1 MKDTVV
7 ISFGRMNPMTNGHE
21 KLVTK
26 LKKEAQKRH
35 GDAMLYLSHST
46 NPQKNPLDFNTKVK
60 FAKKAFG
67 PIVQNSSAKTIIDV
81 AKELTGK
88 YKNLTVVVGSDRVDD
103 FYKLLQ
109 TYNNKDYK
117 FDKIE
122 VVSAGERD
130 PDAEG
135 VTGMSGSKMRSF
147 ASDNEYEKFKQ
158 GVPSK
163 LSDADAK
170 ALFTAVRKGMK
181 LDEQIDEAVL
191 GFAQRRQRAARFK
204 RMQQRLLRT
213 RMLQAKRTADP
224 SRLKRRAAK
233 LAYSFI
239 RSRAS
244 GGKDYASLS
253 PGEKI
258 TIDTRIQKMIPAIR
272 KLAARFVP
280 LARKKDIQR
289 RQSMMMNRN
298 EELNQIFSE
307 SFVIEKTK
315 VPQDSQIKGKEGTQ
329 PKVYYKGLDKD
340 TKEKR
345 LAHFRKYGPMSDRDP
360 NAYVDAPGDKEAR
373 EKGMPQSKHTE
384 KYKRMYG
391 EAVAP
396 QERQKTSRLEQLVRL
411 GLADAKMLSVIKRA
425 VAKLKSGDTMSPQE
439 REATNNLLSTMLD
452 MVTSADALFRMT
464 KTQLQ
469 KEERLNEIAYKGNI
483 GMMELAKFFK
493 MADPKQVEMFK
504 KLLVNKDVKRAWSL
518 VAGVTGV
525 KLVGKEFNESYILEK
540 GEYDDYSEIDG
551 LEMAQIEI
559 ENVIQDSEDL
569 LQMMDSMD
577 EEPEAWVLSKITKA
591 ADYISSVRDY
601 LQFEDDYDYEDAESE
616 YEDDEDEME
625 VDDYL
630 SSMNSED
637 FEVDPELKDI
647 FEEIDGLKKKA
658 EKSGI
663 SYSILKQVYNRGMA
677 AWQTGHRPGTT
688 AQQWAFARVNSFITK
703 GKGTW
708 GGADSDLAAKAKK
721 SKDTNEAFSKFAE
734 ALEWGTDELRKK
746 YADDTPGQSTEIEVA
761 DHLKGNNGRDAL
773 NRMFELN
780 IDKVKRSHQV
790 NEEQEILDAFAEV
803 SDVSEA
809 FKYHQEENKPL
820 HETVYR
826 VGSEK
831 YFEFWRVARKN
842 YQNGLIE
849 NIDPMDKAILED
861 TDLGEI
867 VEHEGSYVPL
877 DCPMIEEEEMTLWKY
892 NSASG
897 LWKSERKVTPETKD
911 KWLEIFKKDDP
922 KAKFIVSK
930 NKPGA
935 KAHLKEEDEEKNP
948 PLNQPKRG
956 GPKKFYVY
964 VRKPDGGIKK
974 VTWGD
979 TTGLSVKLNDPEARK
994 SFAARHQCSM
1004 QKDRTSAAYWACNTP
1019 RYAKQLGL
1027 SGGGNF
1033 YW

>member
-1 MKDTVV
+1 MKDNVV

-21 KLVTK
+21 KLATK
-26 LKKEAQKRH
+26 LKSEAQKRH

-46 NPQKNPLDFNTKVK
+46 NPKKDPLDFNTKVK

-67 PIVQNSSAKTIIDV
+67 PMVQNSPARTILEV
-81 AKELTGK
+81 AKELTNK
-88 YKNLTVVVGSDRVDD
+88 YKNLIVVVGSDRVSE
-103 FYKLLQ
+103 FQTLLSK
-109 TYNNKDYK
+109 YNGKDYK
-117 FDKIE
+117 FDNIE

-135 VTGMSGSKMRSF
+135 VTGMSGSKMRAF
-147 ASDNEYEKFKQ
+147 ASANEYEKFKQ

-191 GFAQRRQRAARFK
+191 GYSQRRQRAARFR
-204 RMQQRLLRT
+204 RMQQRLLRA
-213 RMLQAKRTADP
+213 RMLQAKRAADP
-224 SRLKRRAAK
+224 ERLKRRAAK
-233 LAYSFI
+233 LSYSFF
-239 RSRAS
+239 RSRAT
-244 GGKDYASLS
+244 GGKTYGGLS
-253 PGEKI
+253 TGEKI
-258 TIDTRIQKMIPAIR
+258 GVDTRLQKSVPAIR
-272 KLAARFVP
+272 KLAARLIP
-280 LARKKDIQR
+280 LARRKDIQH
-289 RQSMMMNRN
+289 RQSMSMHRN
-298 EELNQIFSE
+298 EELNQIFAE

-329 PKVYYKGLDKD
+329 PKVYYNGLDKE

-360 NAYVDAPGDKEAR
+360 NAYADAPGDKEAR

-384 KYKRMYG
+384 KYRRMYG

-396 QERQKTSRLEQLVRL
+396 QERQKNSRLEQLVRL
-411 GLADAKMLSVIKRA
+411 GLADAKMLSTIKRA
-425 VAKLKSGDTMSPQE
+425 VAKLKSGDSMTPQE
-439 REATNNLLSTMLD
+439 RDATNNLLSTMLD
-452 MVTSADALFRMT
+452 MVTSADALFKMT
-464 KTQLQ
+464 KSQLQ
-469 KEERLNEIAYKGNI
+469 KEEHLNEIAYKGNI

-504 KLLVNKDVKRAWSL
+504 KLLLNKDVKRAWSL

-540 GEYDDYSEIDG
+540 GEYDDYDEIDG

-559 ENVIQDSEDL
+559 ENIIQDSEDL
-569 LQMMDSMD
+569 LEMMDSMD

-591 ADYISSVRDY
+591 ADYISNVRDY
-601 LQFEDDYDYEDAESE
+601 LQYEDDYDYEDAESE
-616 YEDDEDEME
+616 YDDEEYGEDDEME
-625 VDDYL
+625 VEDYL
-630 SSMNSED
+630 ASMTSED
-637 FEVDPELKDI
+637 FEIDPELKEI

-734 ALEWGTDELRKK
+734 ALEWGTDELRKA
-746 YADDTPGQSTEIEVA
+746 YATATPGQSQDIIMAKYSANSALEVM
-761 DHLKGNNGRDAL
+761 NNANTQRL
-773 NRMFELN
+773 YKLY
-780 IDKVKRSHQV
+780 S
-790 NEEQEILDAFAEV
+790 EEQEILDAFAEV

-809 FKYHQEENKPL
+809 FKYHQEEKKPL

-849 NIDPMDKAILED
+849 NLDPMDKAILED

-867 VEHEGSYVPL
+867 VEHEGGYVPL

-892 NSASG
+892 NPASG

-1027 SGGGNF
+1027 SGGGSF

>member
-1 MKDTVV
+1 MKDNVV

-21 KLVTK
+21 KLVTR

-46 NPQKNPLDFNTKVK
+46 NPKKDPLDFNTKVK
-60 FAKKAFG
+60 FAKTAFG
-67 PIVQNSSAKTIIDV
+67 PIVQNSSARTILDV

-88 YKNLTVVVGSDRVDD
+88 YKNLIVVVGSDRVTE
-103 FYKLLQ
+103 FQTLLSK
-109 TYNNKDYK
+109 YNGKDYK
-117 FDKIE
+117 FDNIE

-135 VTGMSGSKMRSF
+135 VTGMSGSKMRAF
-147 ASDNEYEKFKQ
+147 ASANEYEKFKQ

-163 LSDADAK
+163 LSDADTK

-191 GFAQRRQRAARFK
+191 GYAQRRQRAARFS
-204 RMQQRLLRT
+204 RMQQRLLRA
-213 RMLQAKRTADP
+213 RMLQAKRAADP
-224 SRLKRRAAK
+224 SRLKNRAGK
-233 LAYSFI
+233 LAYQFF
-239 RSRAS
+239 RSRAV

-253 PGEKI
+253 TGEKI
-258 TIDTRIQKMIPAIR
+258 SVDTRLQKMLPAIR
-272 KLAARFVP
+272 KFAARLIP
-280 LARKKDIQR
+280 LARKKDVQR
-289 RQSMMMNRN
+289 RQSMMMHRT
-298 EELNQIFSE
+298 EELNQIFAE
-307 SFVIEKTK
+307 SFIIEKTK

-329 PKVYYKGLDKD
+329 PKVYYKGLDKE

-396 QERQKTSRLEQLVRL
+396 QERQKNSRLEQLVRL
-411 GLADAKMLSVIKRA
+411 GLADAKMLSTIKRA
-425 VAKLKSGDTMSPQE
+425 VAKLKSGDTMTPQE
-439 REATNNLLSTMLD
+439 RDATNNLLSTMLD

-504 KLLVNKDVKRAWSL
+504 KLLLNKDVKRAWSL

-525 KLVGKEFNESYILEK
+525 KLVGKEFNESYIIEK

-551 LEMAQIEI
+551 LEMAQIEV
-559 ENVIQDSEDL
+559 ENIIQDSEDL

-616 YEDDEDEME
+616 YDDDEEEM
-625 VDDYL
+625 DDYV
-630 SSMNSED
+630 SSMEYEPGE
-637 FEVDPELKDI
+637 FGEEVEAML
-647 FEEIDGLKKKA
+647 EEIDGLKKKA

-734 ALEWGTDELRKK
+734 ALEWGTDELRKA
-746 YADDTPGQSTEIEVA
+746 YATATPGQSQDIIMAKYSANSALDVM
-761 DHLKGNNGRDAL
+761 NNANTQRL
-773 NRMFELN
+773 YKLY
-780 IDKVKRSHQV
+780 S
-790 NEEQEILDAFAEV
+790 EEQEILDAFAEV

-809 FKYHQEENKPL
+809 FKYHQEEKKPL

-831 YFEFWRVARKN
+831 YFEFWRVAREN

-849 NIDPMDKAILED
+849 NLDPMDKAILED

-867 VEHEGSYVPL
+867 VEHEGGYVPL

-892 NSASG
+892 NPASG

>member
-1 MKDTVV
+1 MKDNVV

-21 KLVTK
+21 KLATK
-26 LKKEAQKRH
+26 LKSEAQKRH

-46 NPQKNPLDFNTKVK
+46 NPKKDPLDFNTKVK

-67 PIVQNSSAKTIIDV
+67 SMVQNSPARTILEV
-81 AKELTGK
+81 AKELTNK
-88 YKNLTVVVGSDRVDD
+88 YKNLIVVVGSDRVSE
-103 FYKLLQ
+103 FQTLLSK
-109 TYNNKDYK
+109 YNGKDYK
-117 FDKIE
+117 FDNIE

-135 VTGMSGSKMRSF
+135 VTGMSGSKMRAF
-147 ASDNEYEKFKQ
+147 ASANEYEKFKQ

-181 LDEQIDEAVL
+181 LEEHVDESVL
-191 GFAQRRQRAARFK
+191 GYAQRRQRASRFA
-204 RMQQRLLRT
+204 RMQQRLLRA
-213 RMLQAKRTADP
+213 RMLQAKRAADP
-224 SRLKRRAAK
+224 DRLKRRASK
-233 LAYSFI
+233 LAYQFF
-239 RSRAS
+239 RSRAT
-244 GGKDYASLS
+244 GGKDYAALS
-253 PGEKI
+253 TGEKI
-258 TIDTRIQKMIPAIR
+258 AVDTRIQKMLPAIR
-272 KLAARFVP
+272 KFATRLVP

-289 RQSMMMNRN
+289 RQSMMMHRN
-298 EELNQIFSE
+298 EELNSIFSE
-307 SFVIEKTK
+307 SFIIEKTK
-315 VPQDSQIKGKEGTQ
+315 VPQDTQIKGKEGTQ
-329 PKVYYKGLDKD
+329 PKVYYKGLDKE

-396 QERQKTSRLEQLVRL
+396 QERQKSSRLEQLVRL
-411 GLADAKMLSVIKRA
+411 GLADAKMLSTIKRA
-425 VAKLKSGDTMSPQE
+425 VAKLKTGETMSQQE
-439 REATNNLLSTMLD
+439 REATNTLLSTMLD

-469 KEERLNEIAYKGNI
+469 KEENLNEIAYKGNI

-504 KLLVNKDVKRAWSL
+504 KLLLNKDVKRAWSL

-525 KLVGKEFNESYILEK
+525 KLVGKEFNESYIIEK

-559 ENVIQDSEDL
+559 ENIIQDSEDL
-569 LQMMDSMD
+569 LNMMDSMD

-601 LQFEDDYDYEDAESE
+601 LQYEDDYDYEDADSE
-616 YEDDEDEME
+616 YDDEDEME
-625 VDDYL
+625 VEDYL
-630 SSMNSED
+630 ASMSSED
-637 FEVDPELKDI
+637 FEADPELKEI

-734 ALEWGTDELRKK
+734 ALEWGTDELRKA
-746 YADDTPGQSTEIEVA
+746 YATATPGQSQDIIMAKYSANSALEVM
-761 DHLKGNNGRDAL
+761 NNANTQRL
-773 NRMFELN
+773 YKLY
-780 IDKVKRSHQV
+780 S
-790 NEEQEILDAFAEV
+790 EEQEILDAFAEV

-809 FKYHQEENKPL
+809 FKYHQEEKKPL

-867 VEHEGSYVPL
+867 VEHEGGYVPL

-892 NSASG
+892 NPASG

-994 SFAARHQCSM
+994 SFAARHQCST

>member
-1 MKDTVV
+1 MKDNVI

-21 KLVTK
+21 KLATK
-26 LKKEAQKRH
+26 LQSVAKQKH

-46 NPQKNPLDFNTKVK
+46 NPKKDPLDFDTKVK

-67 PIVQNSSAKTIIDV
+67 PMVKNSPARTILEV

-88 YKNLTVVVGSDRVDD
+88 YKNLIVVVGSDRVSE
-103 FYKLLQ
+103 FQSLL
-109 TYNNKDYK
+109 TKYNGKDYK
-117 FDKIE
+117 FENIE

-135 VTGMSGSKMRSF
+135 VTGMSGSKMRAF
-147 ASDNEYEKFKQ
+147 ASANDFEKFKQ

-181 LDEQIDEAVL
+181 LDEQVDEAVL
-191 GFAQRRQRAARFK
+191 GYAQRKQRAARFK
-204 RMQQRLLRT
+204 RIQQRLIRA
-213 RMLQAKRTADP
+213 RMLQAKRAADP
-224 SRLKRRAAK
+224 GRLKQRAGK
-233 LAYSFI
+233 LAYQFF

-244 GGKDYASLS
+244 GGKDYAALS

-258 TIDTRIQKMIPAIR
+258 AVDIRLQKMVPAIR
-272 KLAARFVP
+272 KFAARMIP

-289 RQSMMMNRN
+289 RQSMMMHRA
-298 EELNQIFSE
+298 EELNQIFAE
-307 SFVIEKTK
+307 CFIVEATK
-315 VPQDSQIKGKEGTQ
+315 VPQDPHIKGKEGTQ

-373 EKGMPQSKHTE
+373 EKGMPQSKHTQ
-384 KYKRMYG
+384 KYKQMYG
-391 EAVAP
+391 EAVTP
-396 QERQKTSRLEQLVRL
+396 QDRQKNSRLEQLVRL
-411 GLADAKMLSVIKRA
+411 GLADAKMLSTIKRA
-425 VAKLKSGDTMSPQE
+425 VAKLNSGDTMSPQE
-439 REATNNLLSTMLD
+439 RDATNNLLSTLLD

-469 KEERLNEIAYKGNI
+469 KE
-483 GMMELAKFFK
+483 
-493 MADPKQVEMFK
+493 
-504 KLLVNKDVKRAWSL
+504 
-518 VAGVTGV
+518 
-525 KLVGKEFNESYILEK
+525 SYVVEK
-540 GEYDDYSEIDG
+540 GEYDDYEEIDG

-559 ENVIQDSEDL
+559 ENIIQDSEDL
-569 LQMMDSMD
+569 LEMMDEMD

-601 LQFEDDYDYEDAESE
+601 LQFEDDYDYENGEE
-616 YEDDEDEME
+616 EEDDGEYGMEDEME
-625 VDDYL
+625 VEDYL
-630 SSMNSED
+630 ASMTQEEFED
-637 FEVDPELKDI
+637 DEDLRAI
-647 FEEIDGLKKKA
+647 FEEVEGLKKKA

-708 GGADSDLAAKAKK
+708 GGADSDLAAKVKK
-721 SKDTNEAFSKFAE
+721 TKDTNEAFSKFAE
-734 ALEWGTDELRKK
+734 ALEWGTDELRKA
-746 YADDTPGQSTEIEVA
+746 YATATPGQSQDILMAKYSANSALDVM
-761 DHLKGNNGRDAL
+761 NNANTQRL
-773 NRMFELN
+773 YKLY
-780 IDKVKRSHQV
+780 S
-790 NEEQEILDAFAEV
+790 EEQELLDIFAEV

-809 FKYHQEENKPL
+809 FKWHQEESKPL

-831 YFEFWRVARKN
+831 YFEFWRTARQMYN
-842 YQNGLIE
+842 EGLME
-849 NIDPMDKAILED
+849 NIDPMDKAILEE

-867 VEHEGSYVPL
+867 VEHEGGYVPL
-877 DCPMIEEEEMTLWKY
+877 DCPMLEEGLNIWKY
-892 NSASG
+892 NPVSG
-897 LWKSERKVTPETKD
+897 LWKIERDVTPETKD
-911 KWLEIFKKDDP
+911 KWLEIYKKDDP
-922 KAKFIVSK
+922 KGKYVVSAK
-930 NKPGA
+930 KPSS
-935 KAHLKEEDEEKNP
+935 KAHLKEEEEEKNP

-964 VRKPDGGIKK
+964 VKDPSSGNIKK

-1027 SGGGNF
+1027 SGGGQF
-1033 YW
+1033 FW

>member
-1 MKDTVV
+1 MKDNVI

-21 KLVTK
+21 KLATK
-26 LKKEAQKRH
+26 LQSVAKQKH

-46 NPQKNPLDFNTKVK
+46 NPKKDPLDFDTKVK

-67 PIVQNSSAKTIIDV
+67 PMVKNSPARTILEV

-88 YKNLTVVVGSDRVDD
+88 YKNLIVVVGSDRVSE
-103 FYKLLQ
+103 FQSLL
-109 TYNNKDYK
+109 TKYNGKDYK
-117 FDKIE
+117 FENIE

-135 VTGMSGSKMRSF
+135 VTGMSGSKMRAF
-147 ASDNEYEKFKQ
+147 ASANDFEKFKQ

-181 LDEQIDEAVL
+181 LDEQVDEAVL
-191 GFAQRRQRAARFK
+191 GYAQRRQRAARFK
-204 RMQQRLLRT
+204 RMQQRLQRA
-213 RMLQAKRTADP
+213 RMLQSKRAA
-224 SRLKRRAAK
+224 SGERLKRRAGK
-233 LAYSFI
+233 LSYQFF
-239 RSRAS
+239 RKRAS
-244 GGKDYASLS
+244 AGKDYASMS

-258 TIDTRIQKMIPAIR
+258 ALDTRLQKSVGAIR
-272 KLAARFVP
+272 KLASRLVP
-280 LARKKDIQR
+280 LARKRDIQR
-289 RQSMMMNRN
+289 RQSIAMHRN
-298 EELNQIFSE
+298 EELNFMFSE
-307 SFVIEKTK
+307 SFIVEATK
-315 VPQDSQIKGKEGTQ
+315 VPQDPQIKGKEGTQ

-373 EKGMPQSKHTE
+373 EKGMPQSKHTQ
-384 KYKRMYG
+384 KYKQMYG

-396 QERQKTSRLEQLVRL
+396 QERQKNSRLEQLVRL
-411 GLADAKMLSVIKRA
+411 GLADAKMLSTIKRA
-425 VAKLKSGDTMSPQE
+425 VAKLKSGDTMTPQE

-469 KEERLNEIAYKGNI
+469 KE
-483 GMMELAKFFK
+483 
-493 MADPKQVEMFK
+493 
-504 KLLVNKDVKRAWSL
+504 
-518 VAGVTGV
+518 
-525 KLVGKEFNESYILEK
+525 SYVVEK
-540 GEYDDYSEIDG
+540 GEYDDYEEIDG
-551 LEMAQIEI
+551 LEMAQIEV
-559 ENVIQDSEDL
+559 ENIIQDSEDL
-569 LQMMDSMD
+569 LEMMDEMD

-601 LQFEDDYDYEDAESE
+601 LQFEDDYDYENGEE
-616 YEDDEDEME
+616 EEDDGEYGMEDEME
-625 VDDYL
+625 VEDYL
-630 SSMNSED
+630 ASMTQEEFED
-637 FEVDPELKDI
+637 DEDLRAI
-647 FEEIDGLKKKA
+647 FEEVEGLKKKA

-708 GGADSDLAAKAKK
+708 GGADSDLAAKVKK
-721 SKDTNEAFSKFAE
+721 IKDTNEAFSKFASE
-734 ALEWGTDELRKK
+734 ALEWGTDELRKA
-746 YADDTPGQSTEIEVA
+746 YATATPGQSQDIIMAKYSANSALDVM
-761 DHLKGNNGRDAL
+761 NNANTQRL
-773 NRMFELN
+773 YKLY
-780 IDKVKRSHQV
+780 S
-790 NEEQEILDAFAEV
+790 EEQELLDIFAEV

-809 FKYHQEENKPL
+809 FKWHQEESKPL
-820 HETVYR
+820 YETVYR

-831 YFEFWRVARKN
+831 YFEFWRTARQMYN
-842 YQNGLIE
+842 EGLME
-849 NIDPMDKAILED
+849 NIDPMDKAILEE

-877 DCPMIEEEEMTLWKY
+877 DCPMLEEGLNIWKY
-892 NSASG
+892 NPVSG
-897 LWKSERKVTPETKD
+897 LWKIERDVTPETKD
-911 KWLEIFKKDDP
+911 KWLEIYKKDDP
-922 KAKFIVSK
+922 KGKYVVSAK
-930 NKPGA
+930 KPSS
-935 KAHLKEEDEEKNP
+935 KAHLKEEDEKNP
-948 PLNQPKRG
+948 PLNEPKRG

-964 VRKPDGGIKK
+964 VKDPSSGNIKK

-1027 SGGGNF
+1027 SGGGDF

>member
-1 MKDTVV
+1 MKDNVV

-21 KLVTK
+21 KLATK
-26 LKKEAQKRH
+26 LKSEAQKRH

-46 NPQKNPLDFNTKVK
+46 NPKKDPLDFNTKVK

-67 PIVQNSSAKTIIDV
+67 PMVQNSPARTILEV
-81 AKELTGK
+81 AKELTNK
-88 YKNLTVVVGSDRVDD
+88 YKNLIVVVGSDRVSE
-103 FYKLLQ
+103 FQTLLSK
-109 TYNNKDYK
+109 YNGKDYK
-117 FDKIE
+117 FDNIE

-135 VTGMSGSKMRSF
+135 VTGMSGSKMRAF
-147 ASDNEYEKFKQ
+147 ASANEYEKFKQ

-191 GFAQRRQRAARFK
+191 GYSQRRQRAARFR
-204 RMQQRLLRT
+204 RMQQRLLRA
-213 RMLQAKRTADP
+213 RMLQAKRAANP
-224 SRLKRRAAK
+224 ERLKRRAAK
-233 LAYSFI
+233 LSYSFF
-239 RSRAS
+239 RSRAT
-244 GGKDYASLS
+244 GGKTYGGLS
-253 PGEKI
+253 TGEKI
-258 TIDTRIQKMIPAIR
+258 GVDTRLQKSVPAIR
-272 KLAARFVP
+272 KLAARLIP
-280 LARKKDIQR
+280 LARRKDIQH
-289 RQSMMMNRN
+289 RQSMSMHRN
-298 EELNQIFSE
+298 EELNQIFAE
-307 SFVIEKTK
+307 SFIVEKTK
-315 VPQDSQIKGKEGTQ
+315 VPQDTQIKGKEGTQ
-329 PKVYYKGLDKD
+329 PKVYYKGLDKE

-345 LAHFRKYGPMSDRDP
+345 LSHFRKYGPMSDRDP

-384 KYKRMYG
+384 KYRRMYG
-391 EAVAP
+391 EAVVP
-396 QERQKTSRLEQLVRL
+396 QDRQKNSRLEQLVRL
-411 GLADAKMLSVIKRA
+411 GLADAKMLSTIKRA
-425 VAKLKSGDTMSPQE
+425 VAKLKSGDSMTPQE
-439 REATNNLLSTMLD
+439 RDATNNLLSTMLD
-452 MVTSADALFRMT
+452 MVTSADALFKMT
-464 KTQLQ
+464 KSQLQ
-469 KEERLNEIAYKGNI
+469 KEEHLNEIAYKGNI

-504 KLLVNKDVKRAWSL
+504 KLLLNKDVKRAWSL

-559 ENVIQDSEDL
+559 ENIIQDSEDL
-569 LQMMDSMD
+569 LEMMDSMD

-601 LQFEDDYDYEDAESE
+601 LQYESDYDYEDVESE
-616 YEDDEDEME
+616 YDDEEYDEDDEME
-625 VDDYL
+625 VEDYL
-630 SSMNSED
+630 ASMTSED
-637 FEVDPELKDI
+637 FEIDPELKEI

-734 ALEWGTDELRKK
+734 ALEWGTDELRKA
-746 YADDTPGQSTEIEVA
+746 YATATPGQSQDIIMAKYSANSALDVM
-761 DHLKGNNGRDAL
+761 NNANTQRL
-773 NRMFELN
+773 YKLY
-780 IDKVKRSHQV
+780 S
-790 NEEQEILDAFAEV
+790 EEQEILDAFAEV

-809 FKYHQEENKPL
+809 FKYHQEEKKPL

-831 YFEFWRVARKN
+831 YFEFWRVAREN
-842 YQNGLIE
+842 YKNGLIE

-867 VEHEGSYVPL
+867 VEHEGGYVPL

-892 NSASG
+892 NPASG

-1027 SGGGNF
+1027 SGGGSF
-1033 YW
+1033 FW

>member
-1 MKDTVV
+1 MDDYV
-7 ISFGRMNPMTNGHE
+7 SSMEYEPGEFGE
-21 KLVTK
+21 EV
-26 LKKEAQKRH
+26 E
-35 GDAMLYLSHST
+35 AML
-46 NPQKNPLDFNTKVK
+46 
-60 FAKKAFG
+60 
-67 PIVQNSSAKTIIDV
+67 
-81 AKELTGK
+81 
-88 YKNLTVVVGSDRVDD
+88 
-103 FYKLLQ
+103 
-109 TYNNKDYK
+109 
-117 FDKIE
+117 
-122 VVSAGERD
+122 
-130 PDAEG
+130 
-135 VTGMSGSKMRSF
+135 
-147 ASDNEYEKFKQ
+147 
-158 GVPSK
+158 
-163 LSDADAK
+163 
-170 ALFTAVRKGMK
+170 
-181 LDEQIDEAVL
+181 
-191 GFAQRRQRAARFK
+191 
-204 RMQQRLLRT
+204 
-213 RMLQAKRTADP
+213 
-224 SRLKRRAAK
+224 
-233 LAYSFI
+233 
-239 RSRAS
+239 
-244 GGKDYASLS
+244 
-253 PGEKI
+253 
-258 TIDTRIQKMIPAIR
+258 
-272 KLAARFVP
+272 
-280 LARKKDIQR
+280 
-289 RQSMMMNRN
+289 
-298 EELNQIFSE
+298 
-307 SFVIEKTK
+307 
-315 VPQDSQIKGKEGTQ
+315 
-329 PKVYYKGLDKD
+329 
-340 TKEKR
+340 
-345 LAHFRKYGPMSDRDP
+345 
-360 NAYVDAPGDKEAR
+360 
-373 EKGMPQSKHTE
+373 
-384 KYKRMYG
+384 
-391 EAVAP
+391 
-396 QERQKTSRLEQLVRL
+396 
-411 GLADAKMLSVIKRA
+411 
-425 VAKLKSGDTMSPQE
+425 
-439 REATNNLLSTMLD
+439 
-452 MVTSADALFRMT
+452 
-464 KTQLQ
+464 
-469 KEERLNEIAYKGNI
+469 
-483 GMMELAKFFK
+483 
-493 MADPKQVEMFK
+493 
-504 KLLVNKDVKRAWSL
+504 
-518 VAGVTGV
+518 
-525 KLVGKEFNESYILEK
+525 
-540 GEYDDYSEIDG
+540 
-551 LEMAQIEI
+551 
-559 ENVIQDSEDL
+559 
-569 LQMMDSMD
+569 
-577 EEPEAWVLSKITKA
+577 
-591 ADYISSVRDY
+591 
-601 LQFEDDYDYEDAESE
+601 
-616 YEDDEDEME
+616 
-625 VDDYL
+625 
-630 SSMNSED
+630 
-637 FEVDPELKDI
+637 
-647 FEEIDGLKKKA
+647 EEIDGLKKKA

-831 YFEFWRVARKN
+831 YFEFWRVAREN

-849 NIDPMDKAILED
+849 NLDPMDKAILED

-867 VEHEGSYVPL
+867 VEHEGGYVPL

-892 NSASG
+892 NPASG

>member
-1 MKDTVV
+1 MKDNVI

-21 KLVTK
+21 KLATK
-26 LKKEAQKRH
+26 LQSVAKQKH

-46 NPQKNPLDFNTKVK
+46 NPKKDPLDFDTKVK

-67 PIVQNSSAKTIIDV
+67 AIVKNSPARTILEV

-88 YKNLTVVVGSDRVDD
+88 YKNLIVVVGSDRVSE
-103 FYKLLQ
+103 FQSLL
-109 TYNNKDYK
+109 TKYNGKDYK
-117 FDKIE
+117 FENIE

-135 VTGMSGSKMRSF
+135 VTGMSGSKMRAF
-147 ASDNEYEKFKQ
+147 AAANDFEKFKQ

-170 ALFTAVRKGMK
+170 ALFTAVRTGMK
-181 LDEQIDEAVL
+181 INEQVDEAVL
-191 GFAQRRQRAARFK
+191 GYAQRRQRASRFR

-213 RMLQAKRTADP
+213 RMLQAKRAADP
-224 SRLKRRAAK
+224 SRLKRRAGK
-233 LAYSFI
+233 LAYSFF
-239 RSRAS
+239 RSRVS
-244 GGKDYASLS
+244 GGKNYANLS
-253 PGEKI
+253 TGEKI
-258 TIDTRIQKMIPAIR
+258 AVDTRLQKSIPIIR
-272 KLAARFVP
+272 KLASRLVP

-289 RQSMMMNRN
+289 RQSMMMHRT

-307 SFVIEKTK
+307 CFIVEATR

-373 EKGMPQSKHTE
+373 EKGMPQSKHTQ
-384 KYKRMYG
+384 KYKQMYG
-391 EAVAP
+391 EAVTS
-396 QERQKTSRLEQLVRL
+396 QDRQKNSRLEQLVRL
-411 GLADAKMLSVIKRA
+411 GLADAKMLSTIKRA
-425 VAKLKSGDTMSPQE
+425 VAKLKSGDTMTPQE

-469 KEERLNEIAYKGNI
+469 KESY
-483 GMMELAKFFK
+483 
-493 MADPKQVEMFK
+493 
-504 KLLVNKDVKRAWSL
+504 
-518 VAGVTGV
+518 VT
-525 KLVGKEFNESYILEK
+525 EK
-540 GEYDDYSEIDG
+540 GEYDDYEEIDG
-551 LEMAQIEI
+551 LEMAQIEV
-559 ENVIQDSEDL
+559 ENIIQDSEDL
-569 LQMMDSMD
+569 LSMMDEMD

-601 LQFEDDYDYEDAESE
+601 LEFEDDYDYESDGEE
-616 YEDDEDEME
+616 EDDGEYGMEDEME
-625 VDDYL
+625 VEDYL
-630 SSMNSED
+630 SSMQSEE
-637 FEVDPELKDI
+637 FEDDEELKAI
-647 FEEIDGLKKKA
+647 FEEVEGLKKKA

-708 GGADSDLAAKAKK
+708 GGADSDLAAKVKK
-721 SKDTNEAFSKFAE
+721 TKDTNEAFSKFTE
-734 ALEWGTDELRKK
+734 ALEWGTDEMRKA
-746 YADDTPGQSTEIEVA
+746 YATATPGQSPDILMAKYSANAALDVM
-761 DHLKGNNGRDAL
+761 NNANTQRL
-773 NRMFELN
+773 YKLY
-780 IDKVKRSHQV
+780 S
-790 NEEQEILDAFAEV
+790 EEQELLDIFAEV

-809 FKYHQEENKPL
+809 FKWHQEESKPL

-831 YFEFWRVARKN
+831 YFEFWRVARQMYN
-842 YQNGLIE
+842 EGLME
-849 NIDPMDKAILED
+849 NIDPMDKAILEE

-867 VEHEGSYVPL
+867 VEHEGGYVPL
-877 DCPMIEEEEMTLWKY
+877 DCPMLEEGLNIWKY
-892 NSASG
+892 NPVSG
-897 LWKSERKVTPETKD
+897 LWKIERDVTPETKD
-911 KWLEIFKKDDP
+911 KWLEIYRKDDP
-922 KAKFIVSK
+922 KGKYVVSAK
-930 NKPGA
+930 KPSS
-935 KAHLKEEDEEKNP
+935 KAHLKEEDEKNP
-948 PLNQPKRG
+948 PLNEPKRG

-964 VRKPDGGIKK
+964 VKDPSSGNIKK

>member
-1 MKDTVV
+1 
-7 ISFGRMNPMTNGHE
+7 
-21 KLVTK
+21 
-26 LKKEAQKRH
+26 
-35 GDAMLYLSHST
+35 
-46 NPQKNPLDFNTKVK
+46 
-60 FAKKAFG
+60 
-67 PIVQNSSAKTIIDV
+67 
-81 AKELTGK
+81 
-88 YKNLTVVVGSDRVDD
+88 
-103 FYKLLQ
+103 
-109 TYNNKDYK
+109 
-117 FDKIE
+117 
-122 VVSAGERD
+122 
-130 PDAEG
+130 
-135 VTGMSGSKMRSF
+135 
-147 ASDNEYEKFKQ
+147 
-158 GVPSK
+158 
-163 LSDADAK
+163 
-170 ALFTAVRKGMK
+170 
-181 LDEQIDEAVL
+181 
-191 GFAQRRQRAARFK
+191 
-204 RMQQRLLRT
+204 
-213 RMLQAKRTADP
+213 
-224 SRLKRRAAK
+224 
-233 LAYSFI
+233 
-239 RSRAS
+239 
-244 GGKDYASLS
+244 
-253 PGEKI
+253 
-258 TIDTRIQKMIPAIR
+258 
-272 KLAARFVP
+272 
-280 LARKKDIQR
+280 
-289 RQSMMMNRN
+289 
-298 EELNQIFSE
+298 
-307 SFVIEKTK
+307 
-315 VPQDSQIKGKEGTQ
+315 
-329 PKVYYKGLDKD
+329 
-340 TKEKR
+340 
-345 LAHFRKYGPMSDRDP
+345 
-360 NAYVDAPGDKEAR
+360 
-373 EKGMPQSKHTE
+373 
-384 KYKRMYG
+384 
-391 EAVAP
+391 
-396 QERQKTSRLEQLVRL
+396 
-411 GLADAKMLSVIKRA
+411 
-425 VAKLKSGDTMSPQE
+425 
-439 REATNNLLSTMLD
+439 MLD

-504 KLLVNKDVKRAWSL
+504 KLLLNKDVKRAWSL

-540 GEYDDYSEIDG
+540 GEYDDYSENDG

-677 AWQTGHRPGTT
+677 AWQTGHRPCTT

-809 FKYHQEENKPL
+809 FKYHQEEKKPL

-831 YFEFWRVARKN
+831 YFEFWRVAREN
-842 YQNGLIE
+842 YKNGLIE

-867 VEHEGSYVPL
+867 VEHEGGYVPL
-877 DCPMIEEEEMTLWKY
+877 DCPMIEEDEMTLWKY
-892 NSASG
+892 NPASG

-1027 SGGGNF
+1027 SGGGSF
-1033 YW
+1033 FW

>member
-1 MKDTVV
+1 MKDNVV

-21 KLVTK
+21 KLATK
-26 LKKEAQKRH
+26 LKSEAQKRH
-35 GDAMLYLSHST
+35 GDAMIYLSHST
-46 NPQKNPLDFNTKVK
+46 NPKKDPLDFNTKVK

-67 PIVQNSSAKTIIDV
+67 PIVQNSPARTILEV
-81 AKELTGK
+81 AKELTNK
-88 YKNLTVVVGSDRVDD
+88 YKNLIVVVGSDRVSE
-103 FYKLLQ
+103 FQTLLSK
-109 TYNNKDYK
+109 YNGKDYK
-117 FDKIE
+117 FDNIE

-135 VTGMSGSKMRSF
+135 VTGMSGSKMRAF
-147 ASDNEYEKFKQ
+147 ASANEYEKFKQ

-191 GFAQRRQRAARFK
+191 GYSQRRQRAARFR
-204 RMQQRLLRT
+204 RMQQRLLRA
-213 RMLQAKRTADP
+213 RMLQAKRAADP
-224 SRLKRRAAK
+224 DRLKRRAAK
-233 LAYSFI
+233 LSYSFF
-239 RSRAS
+239 RSRAT
-244 GGKDYASLS
+244 GGKTYGGLS
-253 PGEKI
+253 TGEKI
-258 TIDTRIQKMIPAIR
+258 GVDTRLQKSVPAIR
-272 KLAARFVP
+272 KLAARLIP
-280 LARKKDIQR
+280 LARRKDIQH
-289 RQSMMMNRN
+289 RQSMSMHRN
-298 EELNQIFSE
+298 EELNQIFAE

-329 PKVYYKGLDKD
+329 PKVYYKGLDKE

-360 NAYVDAPGDKEAR
+360 NAYADAPGDKEAR

-384 KYKRMYG
+384 KYRRMYG

-396 QERQKTSRLEQLVRL
+396 QERQKNSRLEQLVRL
-411 GLADAKMLSVIKRA
+411 GLADAKMLSTIKRA
-425 VAKLKSGDTMSPQE
+425 VAKLKSGDSMTPQE
-439 REATNNLLSTMLD
+439 RDATNNLLSTMLD
-452 MVTSADALFRMT
+452 MVTSADALFKMT
-464 KTQLQ
+464 KSQLQ
-469 KEERLNEIAYKGNI
+469 KEEHLNEIAYKGNI

-504 KLLVNKDVKRAWSL
+504 KLLLNKDVKRAWSL

-540 GEYDDYSEIDG
+540 GEYDDYDEIDG

-559 ENVIQDSEDL
+559 ENIIQDSEDL
-569 LQMMDSMD
+569 LEMMDSMD

-591 ADYISSVRDY
+591 ADYISNVRDY
-601 LQFEDDYDYEDAESE
+601 LQYEDDYDYEDAESE
-616 YEDDEDEME
+616 YDDEEYGEDDEME
-625 VDDYL
+625 VEDYL
-630 SSMNSED
+630 ASMTSED
-637 FEVDPELKDI
+637 FEIDPELKEI

-734 ALEWGTDELRKK
+734 ALEWGTDELRKA
-746 YADDTPGQSTEIEVA
+746 YATATPGQSQDIIMAKYSANSALDVM
-761 DHLKGNNGRDAL
+761 NNANTQRL
-773 NRMFELN
+773 YKLY
-780 IDKVKRSHQV
+780 S
-790 NEEQEILDAFAEV
+790 EEQEILDAFAEV

-809 FKYHQEENKPL
+809 FKYHQEEKKPL
-820 HETVYR
+820 YETVYR

-831 YFEFWRVARKN
+831 YFEFWRVAREN
-842 YQNGLIE
+842 YQNGLME

-867 VEHEGSYVPL
+867 VEHEGGYVPL

-892 NSASG
+892 NPASG

-1027 SGGGNF
+1027 SGGGSF
-1033 YW
+1033 FW

>member
-1 MKDTVV
+1 MKDNIV

-21 KLVTK
+21 KLATK
-26 LKKEAQKRH
+26 LKSEAQKRH

-46 NPQKNPLDFNTKVK
+46 NPKKDPLDFNTKVK

-67 PIVQNSSAKTIIDV
+67 PMVQNSHARTILEV

-88 YKNLTVVVGSDRVDD
+88 YKNLIVVVGSDRVSE
-103 FYKLLQ
+103 FQTLLSK
-109 TYNNKDYK
+109 YNGKDYK
-117 FDKIE
+117 FDNIE

-135 VTGMSGSKMRSF
+135 VTGMSGSKMRAF
-147 ASDNEYEKFKQ
+147 ASANEYEKFKQ

-181 LDEQIDEAVL
+181 LEEHVDESVL
-191 GFAQRRQRAARFK
+191 GYAQRRQRASRFAR
-204 RMQQRLLRT
+204 MHQRLLRA
-213 RMLQAKRTADP
+213 RMLQAKRAADP
-224 SRLKRRAAK
+224 GRLKRRAGK
-233 LAYSFI
+233 LAYQFF
-239 RSRAS
+239 RTRAA
-244 GGKDYASLS
+244 GGKDYAALS
-253 PGEKI
+253 TGEKI
-258 TIDTRIQKMIPAIR
+258 AVDTRIQKMLPAIR
-272 KLAARFVP
+272 KFATRLIP

-289 RQSMMMNRN
+289 RQSMMMHRN
-298 EELNQIFSE
+298 EELNSIFAE
-307 SFVIEKTK
+307 SFIIEKTK
-315 VPQDSQIKGKEGTQ
+315 VPQDAQIKGKEGTQ
-329 PKVYYKGLDKD
+329 PKVYYKGLDKE

-396 QERQKTSRLEQLVRL
+396 QERQKNSRLEQLVRL
-411 GLADAKMLSVIKRA
+411 GLADAKMLSTIKRA
-425 VAKLKSGDTMSPQE
+425 VAKLKSGDSMTPQE
-439 REATNNLLSTMLD
+439 RDATNDLLSTMLD

-469 KEERLNEIAYKGNI
+469 KEEHLNEIAYKGNI

-504 KLLVNKDVKRAWSL
+504 KLLLNKDVKRAWSL

-525 KLVGKEFNESYILEK
+525 KLVGKEFNESYIIEK

-559 ENVIQDSEDL
+559 ENIIQDSEDL
-569 LQMMDSMD
+569 LNMMDSMD

-601 LQFEDDYDYEDAESE
+601 LQYEDDYDYEDAESE
-616 YEDDEDEME
+616 YDDEDEME
-625 VDDYL
+625 NEMEVEDYL
-630 SSMNSED
+630 ASMTSED
-637 FEVDPELKDI
+637 FEADPELKEI

-734 ALEWGTDELRKK
+734 ALEWGTDELRKA
-746 YADDTPGQSTEIEVA
+746 YATATPGQSQDILMAKYSANSALDVM
-761 DHLKGNNGRDAL
+761 NNANTQRL
-773 NRMFELN
+773 YKLY
-780 IDKVKRSHQV
+780 S
-790 NEEQEILDAFAEV
+790 EEQEILDAFAEV

-809 FKYHQEENKPL
+809 FKYHQEEKKPL

-867 VEHEGSYVPL
+867 VEHEGGYVPL

-892 NSASG
+892 NPASG

-964 VRKPDGGIKK
+964 VKDPSTGNIKK

-979 TTGLSVKLNDPEARK
+979 TTGLSVKLNNPEARK